1 MQTASKKVIHGWAMY
16 DWANSVYNLVITS
29 TIFPAYYGAIALTRT
44 HGDISY
50 VRFLGREYV
59 STSLY
64 NYAIAI
70 ALSVVALI
78 LPLLTSIA
86 DYRGNKKKFM
96 AFFFTLG
103 SIACMGMYFFK
114 NVDTLFI
121 GIACMILA
129 CICFWSSYVFS
140 NSFLPEIAAPEDR
153 DRISAKGFS
162 YGYVGSVILQIICF
176 VIVLKKE
183 WFGIADTDGLTGP
196 RVSFIL
202 VGIWWLTF
210 GYYAYLRLPNSIPA
224 GNIAEKRNIFSQGY
238 KELAKVWRELK
249 GMPVIKKFLTSFFFY
264 NMGVQTV
271 MLAATLY
278 GKSELKIPDQN
289 LIISILLIQLV
300 AIPGALLISKLSSK
314 IGNIQALMIVVAF
327 WVLLCI
333 AGYFVPTGGIN
344 EFYMLGACVGFV
356 MGGIQSLS
364 RSTYSKLM
372 PETKDTASF
381 FSFYDVTEKVAVV
394 IGMISYGYITE
405 ATGTQRNSILAL
417 TVFFFIGLIFLFTTL
432 QQQKKAI

>member
-29 TIFPAYYGAIALTRT
+29 TIFPAYYEAIT
-44 HGDISY
+44 GDG
-50 VRFLGREYV
+50 VEATNGDTVVFLGRTFV
-59 STSLY
+59 NTSLY

-70 ALSVVALI
+70 ALSIVALI

-103 SIACMGMYFFK
+103 SIACMSMYFFK
-114 NVDTLFI
+114 NVDTLFA
-121 GIACMILA
+121 GIACMMLA

-153 DRISAKGFS
+153 DRISARGFS
-162 YGYVGSVILQIICF
+162 YGYVGSVILQLICF
-176 VIVLKKE
+176 VFVLKPDL
-183 WFGIADTDGLTGP
+183 FGINSGEGS
-196 RVSFIL
+196 RISFVL
-202 VGIWWLTF
+202 VGLWWLGF
-210 GYYAYLRLPNSIPA
+210 GYYSYVRLPNSKPA
-224 GNIAEKRNIFSQGY
+224 GDIDTNRNVFSEGY
-238 KELAKVWRELK
+238 IELGKVWKELKA
-249 GMPVIKKFLTSFFFY
+249 MPVIKKFLTSFFFY

-278 GKSELKIPDQN
+278 GKSELQIPTDK
-289 LIISILLIQLV
+289 LIGAILLIQLV
-300 AIPGALLISKLSSK
+300 AIPGAIIISKLSAK
-314 IGNIQALMIVVAF
+314 IGNITTLMMVVAF
-327 WVLLCI
+327 WVLICI
-333 AGYFVPTGGIN
+333 AGYFVPTGGIT
-344 EFYMLGACVGFV
+344 EFYILGACVGFV

-372 PETKDTASF
+372 PETKDNASF

-394 IGMISYGYITE
+394 IGMLSFGYITE
-405 ATGTQRNSILAL
+405 LTGTQRNSILAL
-417 TVFFFIGLIFLFTTL
+417 TVFFFIGLIFLYRTL